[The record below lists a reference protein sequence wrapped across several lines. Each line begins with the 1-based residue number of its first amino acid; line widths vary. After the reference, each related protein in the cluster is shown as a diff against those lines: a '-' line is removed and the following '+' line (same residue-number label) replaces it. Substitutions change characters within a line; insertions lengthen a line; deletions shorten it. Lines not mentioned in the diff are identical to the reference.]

1 VRIFG
6 VDPGSQR
13 TGFGCIET
21 GGSRYKIVISGTLE
35 PPTSISFSQKL
46 LFIHKGLSDLL
57 IKYRPDVMAIEN
69 VFFARNAR
77 SALILG
83 HVRGVLMLAAAE
95 AKLSVSEYSPT
106 EVKRAVVGYGRAEKS
121 QVQQMVTLLLGLEVA
136 PSPLDVSD
144 ALGVAICHANSIGPF
159 GKPDEQSQGSRSWR
173 GYKFKEQS
181 K

>member
-1 VRIFG
+1 MRIFG

-77 SALILG
+77 CC
-83 HVRGVLMLAAAE
+83 RG
-95 AKLSVSEYSPT
+95 KT
-106 EVKRAVVGYGRAEKS
+106 F
-121 QVQQMVTLLLGLEVA
+121 
-136 PSPLDVSD
+136 
-144 ALGVAICHANSIGPF
+144 GV
-159 GKPDEQSQGSRSWR
+159 
-173 GYKFKEQS
+173 
-181 K
+181 

>member
-21 GGSRYKIVISGTLE
+21 NGSRYKIVISGVLE
-35 PPTSISFSQKL
+35 PPPDIPFSQKL
-46 LFIHKGLSDLL
+46 LFIHEGLSDLL
-57 IKYRPDVMAIEN
+57 TKYRPDVMAIEN
-69 VFFARNAR
+69 LFFARNAR

-83 HVRGVLMLAAAE
+83 HVRGVLILAAAE
-95 AKLSVSEYSPT
+95 KKISVSEYSPT

-121 QVQQMVTLLLGLEVA
+121 QVQQMVMLLLGLEVA

-144 ALGVAICHANSIGPF
+144 ALGVAICHGNSIGTL
-159 GKPDEQSQGSRSWR
+159 GKPEQQSQGSRSWR
-173 GYKFKEQS
+173 DYKVKEQS